1 MFHRSFEKNIIHYC
15 CNNTCKMYKKMVQ
28 FRRKG
33 RKSMKNEEYI
43 LNEVGLEIA
52 RENIAKK
59 MVLMMKKRDEKDFKS
74 KLQQLF
80 QDRDKIEKGNIET
93 IKKYVGEWDV
103 E

>member
-1 MFHRSFEKNIIHYC
+1 
-15 CNNTCKMYKKMVQ
+15 
-28 FRRKG
+28 
-33 RKSMKNEEYI
+33 MKNEEYI